1 MPFLYLK
8 KKKLLREREGM
19 ILDGLLLVRDKN
31 NLAPTAGEK
40 SRFGRQTSHIL
51 ICLILLKP

>member
-8 KKKLLREREGM
+8 KKKKLWREREGM
-19 ILDGLLLVRDKN
+19 ILDSLLLVRDIN

-40 SRFGRQTSHIL
+40 SRFGR
-51 ICLILLKP
+51 

>member
-8 KKKLLREREGM
+8 KKKKLWREREGM
-19 ILDGLLLVRDKN
+19 ILDSLLLVSDIN

-40 SRFGRQTSHIL
+40 SRFGR
-51 ICLILLKP
+51 